1 MFSRVKVRWWF
12 WFVFCLLVVAI
23 VPAMGASEKSTP
35 SSKSAPSKKASTHI
49 TIWTI
54 NQPGLDLSGD
64 WIEREIRLFEA
75 ANPNIVV
82 EHRFWD
88 NQSYKTKL
96 KVAMFSG
103 EGPDILFNWGGESQ
117 LIYSREGLLYD
128 LTADLGKDKWGLSP
142 GMFATHSYQG
152 RIYGIP
158 LFPSVEVAW
167 YNKELFRKNGWK
179 TPKTWDEFLTLCGL
193 IKTKGLIPVTMA
205 GQEPWT
211 ILHPYMY
218 LVDRLAGSSLY
229 QAAKARQ
236 AKFTHPDFVAAFR
249 LLQNLVKKGYLPGDV
264 MSLNYSEAHQLMIQN
279 KALMMFMGEWEYQAF
294 TNQMRQDF
302 DKWDFFPFPSI
313 PGGKGTVN
321 SVIGA
326 VAGFSIK
333 KSSNSEAALKF
344 LKFLASKKSQ
354 TESYQ
359 MTGKLVSLSAPYM
372 GKNDRPQ
379 IKGIAK
385 LLARATS
392 LTQWWDQ
399 DLPEPVTQS
408 LLQSLQDILAGK
420 LTPEQAAA
428 AIEAAYGKE

>member
-1 MFSRVKVRWWF
+1 M
-12 WFVFCLLVVAI
+12 LGLGLLGILVV
-23 VPAMGASEKSTP
+23 
-35 SSKSAPSKKASTHI
+35 SSLAKAPVTKASLSTNTAETHI
-49 TIWTI
+49 TIWGI
-54 NQPGLDLSGD
+54 NQPGLEVSGD
-64 WIEREIRLFEA
+64 WIEREIRSFEA
-75 ANPNIVV
+75 ANPKLIV
-82 EHRFWD
+82 EYRFWE
-88 NQSYKTKL
+88 NQSYKLKL

-142 GMFATHSYQG
+142 GMFASHSYQG

-158 LFPSVEVAW
+158 LFPSVEVGW

-179 TPKTWDEFLTLCGL
+179 TPKTWDQFLSLCEQ
-193 IKTKGLIPVTMA
+193 IKSKGLIPVTMA

-218 LVDRLAGSSLY
+218 LVDRLGGSGLY

-236 AKFTHPDFVAAFR
+236 EKFTHPDFVASFR
-249 LLQNLVKKGYLPGDV
+249 LLQNLVKKGYLPRDV
-264 MSLNYSEAHQLMIQN
+264 MSLNASEANQLMLQN
-279 KALMMFMGEWEYQAF
+279 KALMMFMGEWEYQAL
-294 TNQMRQDF
+294 TEQMRQDF

-313 PGGKGTVN
+313 PGGKGSVN

-333 KSSNSEAALKF
+333 KSKNSKVALKF
-344 LKFLASKKSQ
+344 LKFLASKKSL
-354 TESYQ
+354 TENYR
-359 MTGKLVSLSAPYM
+359 MTGKLVSLATPYV

-385 LLARATS
+385 LLAGATS

-408 LLQSLQDILAGK
+408 LLQSLQDIIAGRC
-420 LTPEQAAA
+420 TPEQAAA
-428 AIEAAYGKE
+428 AIEGAYGKKP

>member
-1 MFSRVKVRWWF
+1 MDKFTFKLISRVILLAGL
-12 WFVFCLLVVAI
+12 FVITVVPSLAI
-23 VPAMGASEKSTP
+23 SP
-35 SSKSAPSKKASTHI
+35 SNKGPVPSKPVRI

-64 WIEREIRLFEA
+64 WIEREIKLFEA
-75 ANPNIVV
+75 ANPGITVD
-82 EHRFWD
+82 HIFWE
-88 NQSYKTKL
+88 NQSYKIKL

-128 LTADLGKDKWGLSP
+128 LTEDLGKDKWGLSP
-142 GMFATHSYQG
+142 GMFATHSYRG

-158 LFPSVEVAW
+158 LFPSVEVGW
-167 YNKELFRKNGWK
+167 YNKELFQKNRWK
-179 TPKTWDEFLTLCGL
+179 TPQTWDEFLALCER
-193 IKTKGLIPVTMA
+193 IKAKGYIPLAMG

-218 LVDRLAGSSLY
+218 LVDRLGGSALY

-236 AKFTHPDFVAAFR
+236 EKFTHPDFIMAFR
-249 LLQNLVKKGYLPGDV
+249 MLRNLATKEYLPKEV
-264 MSLNYSEAHQLMIQN
+264 LSLNYREALQLMTQD
-279 KALMMFMGEWEYQAF
+279 KALMMFMGEWQYQEL

-313 PGGKGTVN
+313 PGGKGPAR
-321 SVIGA
+321 SVVGA

-333 KSSNSEAALKF
+333 KSNNSKAALQF
-344 LKFLASKKSQ
+344 LKFLASKKSL
-354 TESYQ
+354 TESYR
-359 MTGKLVSLSAPYM
+359 MTGKLTSLASPYLD
-372 GKNDRPQ
+372 KNERPQ

-385 LLARATS
+385 LLAGATS

-399 DLPEPVTQS
+399 DLPEPVAQS
-408 LLQSLQDILAGK
+408 LLQSLQDVLSGK
-420 LTPEQAAA
+420 RTPEQAAA
-428 AIEAAYGKE
+428 LIEAAYERK